1 MIPCGG
7 SENNSCERCYIGET
21 GRDLFLDRIPEHKRK
36 YKNSQTRLINH
47 GIDACL
53 SHAIRMKHTF
63 DFDKTK
69 VIEMSKKNNVRK
81 DLEAIHIHLNRKKAV
96 NFKTDTQHLDTTTK
110 GVVRIFEKYTSK

>member
-1 MIPCGG
+1 
-7 SENNSCERCYIGET
+7 
-21 GRDLFLDRIPEHKRK
+21 
-36 YKNSQTRLINH
+36 
-47 GIDACL
+47 
-53 SHAIRMKHTF
+53 MKHTF